1 MSERGT
7 APSASYAMAAQS
19 SRPFLFSRKFGYL
32 LIVLVAL
39 GLIWMA
45 VFDQIFYQ
53 RRSDRQQG
61 EQETSNLARAFAEN
75 ISLTID
81 AIDQSLLFMRRAY
94 AANPAAFDLRD
105 FAKSG
110 QLINELTLQVSM
122 TGPDGIMLMNNNGP
136 TKDRVDLSDRE
147 HVRVHMN
154 TDRDRLFISRPVLG
168 RVSGKWSIQF
178 TRKLI
183 TADGK
188 FGGVL
193 VVSLDPSYL
202 ARFYNSLQI
211 GNGAVMLVGDDGG
224 VRVRAPSDPA
234 GSALGRTL
242 SAPLMQQLMSGP
254 DHGTYQAISEIDGVE
269 RINSYRR
276 LEHQPLMVV
285 VGLAT
290 ADVFADSER
299 NQSRYLAFGALLT
312 LLVCAVAL
320 ELARHS
326 QTRQRAAQSLT
337 ATLENMSQG
346 IIMVDGRD
354 RIAVINRRAIEMLG
368 LPPELIKQ
376 GANFQ
381 DILDWQI
388 GVGEFDPSD
397 PATAE
402 IRRLAETGGF
412 SPDLQVYERVRANG
426 LVLEVRTKQ
435 LDGGGAVRTY
445 TDVTER
451 RRNAEALATERD
463 AAEAAGRARSDF
475 LAVMSHEIRT
485 PMNGIIGVAG
495 LLLEM
500 PLGPTEKQYATI
512 IRDSGD
518 HLLQLINDILDFSSL
533 EAGKL
538 KLEETVFDIRA
549 VIASATDLMALQAR
563 SKGLT
568 LDIEVHRDVPKLA
581 SGDPR
586 RLRQILLNLVNNSI
600 KFTQAGSVRVSASS
614 RTGAPGTLH
623 LDVAVSDTGIG
634 IPPDAMGRLFQEFS
648 QVDSSISRRFG
659 GTGLGLAISRR
670 LVQQMGGKI
679 AVESIQDV
687 GSVFRFDVVLR
698 NAPSAKP
705 LIEPGTERG
714 TAPGAGADTGRGAEP
729 ADALQDAG
737 NGQRY
742 HVLIAEDNATNR
754 MIVTR
759 MLEKLGHRVEAVN
772 NGREAVE
779 AVRKTPYDVVLMDMR
794 MPEMDGLAATAAIR
808 AMHGT
813 QADIPIIGLT
823 ANAQKSDEE
832 ACLAAGMNR
841 VATKPITSAALARVL
856 DEEMSGRAQSPP
868 G

>member
-1 MSERGT
+1 MNERGP
-7 APSASYAMAAQS
+7 APSALSAMAAHP
-19 SRPFLFSRKFGYL
+19 SRPFLLSRKFGYF
-32 LIVLVAL
+32 LIVMAAIGV
-39 GLIWMA
+39 IWLA
-45 VFDQIFYQ
+45 IFDQLAAQ
-53 RRSDRQQG
+53 RASDRQQG
-61 EQETSNLARAFAEN
+61 EQDSSNLARAFAEN
-75 ISLTID
+75 ISRTID
-81 AIDQSLLFMRRAY
+81 GIDQSLLFMRQAY
-94 AANPAAFDLRD
+94 AANPTAFDLRA
-105 FAKSG
+105 FAKNG
-110 QLINELTLQVSM
+110 QLINELTLQISL
-122 TGPDGIMLMNNNGP
+122 TDPNGIMLMNNNGP

-147 HVRVHMN
+147 HIRVHMN
-154 TDRDRLFISRPVLG
+154 TARDRLFISRPVLG
-168 RVSGKWSIQF
+168 RVSGKWSVQF
-178 TRKLI
+178 TRKLL

-188 FGGVL
+188 LGGIL

-211 GNGAVMLVGDDGG
+211 GDGAVMLVGDDGG

-234 GSALGRTL
+234 ISALGRTL
-242 SAPLMQQLMSGP
+242 SAPLMRQLLSGP
-254 DHGTYQAISEIDGVE
+254 DHGTYEAVSEIDGVE

-276 LEHQPLMVV
+276 LEHQPLLVI

-290 ADVFADSER
+290 TDVFADSTH
-299 NQSRYLAFGALLT
+299 NQSRYLTFGALLT

-346 IIMVDGRD
+346 IIMVDD
-354 RIAVINRRAIEMLG
+354 QNRIAVINQRAVEMLG
-368 LPPELIKQ
+368 LPGELIKQ

-397 PATAE
+397 PATAD

-412 SPDLQVYERVRANG
+412 SANLQVYERVRANG
-426 LVLEVRTKQ
+426 TVLEVRTKQ
-435 LDGGGAVRTY
+435 LEGGGAVRTY
-445 TDVTER
+445 TDITER

-500 PLGPTEKQYATI
+500 PLGTTEKQYATI

-533 EAGKL
+533 EAGKM
-538 KLEETVFDIRA
+538 KLEETAFDIRA

-563 SKGLT
+563 SKELT
-568 LDIEVHRDVPKLA
+568 LDIEIHRDVPKLA
-581 SGDPR
+581 IGDPR

-600 KFTQAGSVRVSASS
+600 KFTQTGGVRVSATS
-614 RTGAPGTLH
+614 RTGAAGTLH

-634 IPPDAMGRLFQEFS
+634 IPPEAVGRLFQEFS

-698 NAPSAKP
+698 SAPSAKP
-705 LIEPGTERG
+705 DAGPDA
-714 TAPGAGADTGRGAEP
+714 APGAYPGADPDGR
-729 ADALQDAG
+729 LQDAG
-737 NGQRY
+737 TDQRY
-742 HVLIAEDNATNR
+742 RVLIAEDNATNR

-759 MLEKLGHRVEAVN
+759 MLEKLGHNVEAVN

-779 AVRKTPYDVVLMDMR
+779 AVSTTPYDVVLMDMR

-808 AMHGT
+808 GMSGT
-813 QADIPIIGLT
+813 VAAIPIIGLT

-832 ACLAAGMNR
+832 ACMAAGMNR

-856 DEEMSGRAQSPP
+856 AEVMAGQAQSPP

>member
-1 MSERGT
+1 M
-7 APSASYAMAAQS
+7 
-19 SRPFLFSRKFGYL
+19 
-32 LIVLVAL
+32 
-39 GLIWMA
+39 
-45 VFDQIFYQ
+45 
-53 RRSDRQQG
+53 
-61 EQETSNLARAFAEN
+61 
-75 ISLTID
+75 
-81 AIDQSLLFMRRAY
+81 
-94 AANPAAFDLRD
+94 
-105 FAKSG
+105 
-110 QLINELTLQVSM
+110 
-122 TGPDGIMLMNNNGP
+122 
-136 TKDRVDLSDRE
+136 
-147 HVRVHMN
+147 
-154 TDRDRLFISRPVLG
+154 
-168 RVSGKWSIQF
+168 
-178 TRKLI
+178 
-183 TADGK
+183 
-188 FGGVL
+188 
-193 VVSLDPSYL
+193 
-202 ARFYNSLQI
+202 
-211 GNGAVMLVGDDGG
+211 
-224 VRVRAPSDPA
+224 
-234 GSALGRTL
+234 
-242 SAPLMQQLMSGP
+242 
-254 DHGTYQAISEIDGVE
+254 
-269 RINSYRR
+269 
-276 LEHQPLMVV
+276 
-285 VGLAT
+285 
-290 ADVFADSER
+290 
-299 NQSRYLAFGALLT
+299 
-312 LLVCAVAL
+312 
-320 ELARHS
+320 
-326 QTRQRAAQSLT
+326 
-337 ATLENMSQG
+337 
-346 IIMVDGRD
+346 
-354 RIAVINRRAIEMLG
+354 INRRAIEMLG

-451 RRNAEALATERD
+451 RRNAETLATERD

-634 IPPDAMGRLFQEFS
+634 IPPDAVGRLFQEFS

-698 NAPSAKP
+698 SAFRSEPDAEAPVPQQNA
-705 LIEPGTERG
+705 GDG
-714 TAPGAGADTGRGAEP
+714 GRYRI
-729 ADALQDAG
+729 L
-737 NGQRY
+737 
-742 HVLIAEDNATNR
+742 VAEDNATNR

-759 MLEKLGHRVEAVN
+759 MLEKMGHRVDAVD
-772 NGREAVE
+772 NGKEAVE
-779 AVRKTPYDVVLMDMR
+779 AVRSIPYDVVLMDMM
-794 MPEMDGLAATAAIR
+794 MPEMDGLVATATIR
-808 AMHGT
+808 G
-813 QADIPIIGLT
+813 QSGSQSNVPIIGLT

-841 VATKPITSAALARVL
+841 VATKPITATVLTQVLA
-856 DEEMSGRAQSPP
+856 EEMAEQAKGPP